1 MMLPFLRFSL
11 HYNACT
17 RKNQARAGCTAWKFF
32 AALALHLHNIR
43 AVIVYTCIIPRVT
56 ISMFK
61 IGFSQKGWTFS
72 PRVVPDF
79 FRHGSFCFGQF
90 LIWEVLQMT
99 VIRPPWR
106 NDYAIKS
113 LIRSRAYWLR
123 ISGLW
128 LCSELVLA
136 YIIFGYAIVPFYHFC
151 TPIIFSSMGIL
162 VVNDSDKESCRI
174 ENWHTQILQ
183 YMSTCVEHIPSG
195 FAYGSGNSISF
206 FAWNCQSYSFDK
218 LIMRFSV

>member
-1 MMLPFLRFSL
+1 MRQVLFCICNNWLSIKMTIPFLCIIMPVHQRIKIAPDAL
-11 HYNACT
+11 P
-17 RKNQARAGCTAWKFF
+17 WKFF

-72 PRVVPDF
+72 PESYLTF

-99 VIRPPWR
+99 VIRPPWH
-106 NDYAIKS
+106 NDYSIKS
-113 LIRSRAYWLR
+113 RMRKRTYWLR

-128 LCSELVLA
+128 LCCRQYLIRLDASLMRNKDGDCIEK
-136 YIIFGYAIVPFYHFC
+136 PR
-151 TPIIFSSMGIL
+151 
-162 VVNDSDKESCRI
+162 SDLSAR
-174 ENWHTQILQ
+174 
-183 YMSTCVEHIPSG
+183 SR
-195 FAYGSGNSISF
+195 
-206 FAWNCQSYSFDK
+206 WNAA
-218 LIMRFSV
+218 

>member
-1 MMLPFLRFSL
+1 MPAHQRIKIALDALP
-11 HYNACT
+11 
-17 RKNQARAGCTAWKFF
+17 WKFF

-43 AVIVYTCIIPRVT
+43 AVIVYTCIIPCVT

-90 LIWEVLQMT
+90 LIWEALQMT

-128 LCSELVLA
+128 LCCWQCLIRLYTSL
-136 YIIFGYAIVPFYHFC
+136 
-151 TPIIFSSMGIL
+151 TSMM
-162 VVNDSDKESCRI
+162 SCRVTS
-174 ENWHTQILQ
+174 EIL
-183 YMSTCVEHIPSG
+183 
-195 FAYGSGNSISF
+195 SIIILSF
-206 FAWNCQSYSFDK
+206 IS
-218 LIMRFSV
+218 R